1 MGRAQRAG
9 APCFGF
15 VCGAGRWGVDEPA
28 DPERRLLHL
37 PDAGRR
43 LATGRVLLVQ
53 HREISDPD
61 TGGSYTVKLY
71 ERVSPDA
78 VLLTPETDVD
88 GHESIEVNAPADDV
102 RVIAELVE
110 VLGVLP

>member
-1 MGRAQRAG
+1 MARLRPRGSSLFSG
-9 APCFGF
+9 L
-15 VCGAGRWGVDEPA
+15 VLILVGVLL
-28 DPERRLLHL
+28 LLHNYQGYNIAHTL
-37 PDAGRR
+37 GHWWPLMLIFWG
-43 LATGRVLLVQ
+43 
-53 HREISDPD
+53 
-61 TGGSYTVKLY
+61 TVKLY

-88 GHESIEVNAPADDV
+88 GYEPIEVNAPADDV